1 MPCLALE
8 GQESQEPIHNN
19 ATGPFARRISSAG
32 REPLKRGEASFRNP
46 SFLSAS
52 AHKQG
57 VSELLGFPV
66 SVWVFYTVLSFVRG
80 GGISSTQQGSY
91 LSLQSSG
98 VEAEVTFDRWWEGG
112 ESRVGVARLACSCS
126 CQWLLQQADPEGQI
140 KLGHDGV
147 TGGSAGGQQVK
158 IS

>member
-1 MPCLALE
+1 MMPCLALE

-19 ATGPFARRISSAG
+19 ATGPFVRRISSAG
-32 REPLKRGEASFRNP
+32 REPLERGEASFRNP

-66 SVWVFYTVLSFVRG
+66 SVRALYTVLSFVRG

-91 LSLQSSG
+91 LSL
-98 VEAEVTFDRWWEGG
+98 ELRGG
-112 ESRVGVARLACSCS
+112 GR
-126 CQWLLQQADPEGQI
+126 
-140 KLGHDGV
+140 GHV
-147 TGGSAGGQQVK
+147 
-158 IS
+158 

>member
-8 GQESQEPIHNN
+8 GQESQESIHNN

>member
-32 REPLKRGEASFRNP
+32 QEPLKRGEASFRNP

-66 SVWVFYTVLSFVRG
+66 SVRVLYTVLSFVRG

-91 LSLQSSG
+91 LSLELRGGGRGHVWQMVG
-98 VEAEVTFDRWWEGG
+98 RW